1 MTVSFTS
8 ADRSPFISFLS
19 ILTRTLTSFSTL
31 TFTRIV
37 LSRAAAAPPLAATVC
52 FTVGLLRFATAGFF
66 CALTFFFL
74 LLLLLVLNR
83 AKRYPLFSF
92 SSRRT
97 LTRTSFCSTAAKDSS
112 SLSSVLEGSL
122 ISVVFF
128 FAVLGVFFTLA
139 LAATFGAASFLGCC
153 CSFFLFFFG
162 AGFVV
167 FSAFFLG
174 DVIAGVSTFFFFLAV
189 LLFFSCWAGLSVVVS
204 APNLAD
210 ARRCRFGRSL
220 ALRLD
225 TRVDTMVQRGVD

>member
-97 LTRTSFCSTAAKDSS
+97 LTRTSFCSTSVEDST
-112 SLSSVLEGSL
+112 SLSSSI

-139 LAATFGAASFLGCC
+139 LAATFGAAAFLGCC

-167 FSAFFLG
+167 FSVFFLG
-174 DVIAGVSTFFFFLAV
+174 DVIAGVSTFFLLLGSIIIFL
-189 LLFFSCWAGLSVVVS
+189 LLGRLVSSCFSTELGGCSALSLWALVGL
-204 APNLAD
+204 AFGYPGGHHGAEG
-210 ARRCRFGRSL
+210 RRLGP
-220 ALRLD
+220 
-225 TRVDTMVQRGVD
+225 

>member
-97 LTRTSFCSTAAKDSS
+97 LTRTSFCSTSVEDST
-112 SLSSVLEGSL
+112 SLSSSI

-139 LAATFGAASFLGCC
+139 LAATFGAAAFLGCC

-167 FSAFFLG
+167 FSVFFLG